1 MKSIKHEKGQ
11 TIIIL
16 AFAIVVLVGF
26 AALAIDGGRVLS
38 DKRHAQ
44 NAADTS
50 ALAAALSRVQGGD
63 YILAGEN
70 RADSNGYNND
80 TNSTVEVH
88 LCSDTGIV
96 CQGLKANAIPSE
108 YVHVKITSIV
118 PTTFARVL
126 GRNQVTNIVEAVAKA
141 SPPKFD
147 TWFDGKALV
156 STMMGCKG
164 GAPNNNNPFTVGG
177 NGTTIV
183 NNSGIFVNSSCSVA
197 FVDNGTSNLVTTDE
211 GVCVVGGIAAGVDG
225 VSPAPVGGC
234 GTQVDINKY
243 DVPNLESSCP
253 DAGSITGPSGNYDA
267 WPGYFNKTGNK
278 TFPDVSPSGVLKLH
292 KGIYC
297 LYNGI
302 SLNAGWEIT
311 TDLNGNGV
319 HDSDSEGVIFYIAGG
334 DVTLNGGATIT
345 VNAISSSDYPAG
357 VRNNLII
364 VPMSNPANLTITG
377 SSGSNFTGTI
387 LAPAAHCTL
396 DGSGN
401 TISLDT
407 QFICYDTTITGAGYL
422 DITYNQANNSVAIEK
437 PNIEITK

>member
-1 MKSIKHEKGQ
+1 MA
-11 TIIIL
+11 T
-16 AFAIVVLVGF
+16 
-26 AALAIDGGRVLS
+26 
-38 DKRHAQ
+38 
-44 NAADTS
+44 T
-50 ALAAALSRVQGGD
+50 
-63 YILAGEN
+63 
-70 RADSNGYNND
+70 
-80 TNSTVEVH
+80 
-88 LCSDTGIV
+88 
-96 CQGLKANAIPSE
+96 
-108 YVHVKITSIV
+108 VKITSIV

-267 WPGYFNKTGNK
+267 WPGYFDKTGSK